1 MDNKRFLTYDEQVNK
16 LKKRG
21 LLINKSDKE
30 HLMFKNYYTLIN
42 GYKSLFLKDKK
53 KEIYKEGADINEIVT
68 LYEFDRKLRHIILE
82 YILIFE
88 QKLKSKIAYEF
99 SKSYNYKFSYLYD
112 HNYSDKT
119 SKKVVKKLK
128 KKMINE
134 INNKNNK
141 NIVHYI
147 EKHKNVPL
155 WVLIGSLSFGTV
167 SKMYHAL
174 NSKEKIRI
182 SNDIIPNLG
191 YNKFDKFVK
200 HLVFFRNAAAHFN
213 RFYEKKYRTN
223 LIPIVKTHRNLNL
236 QKNIGRNDIFSIII
250 ILKNSLNN
258 NHFNELING
267 LEDIINEL
275 KKELNTISYNEIL
288 IIMGFPPYWEN
299 IKQL

>member
-1 MDNKRFLTYDEQVNK
+1 MDNKNFLTYDEQIKK
-16 LKKRG
+16 LKGRG
-21 LLINKSDKE
+21 VLIKDTDKE
-30 HLMFKNYYTLIN
+30 HLMFKNYYSLIN
-42 GYKSLFLKDKK
+42 GYKSPFLKDKK
-53 KEIYKEGADINEIVT
+53 KEVYKEGTSINEIVA

-112 HNYSDKT
+112 YNFSNKT
-119 SKKVVKKLK
+119 PKKALTKLK
-128 KKMINE
+128 TKMINE

-167 SKMYHAL
+167 SKMYHFL
-174 NSKEKIRI
+174 KSDEKIRI
-182 SNDIIPNLG
+182 SNDIIPKLG
-191 YNKFDKFVK
+191 YNKFDKFIK

-223 LIPIVKTHRNLNL
+223 FIPLIRTHSELNVH
-236 QKNIGRNDIFSIII
+236 KNVGRNDIFSIII
-250 ILKNSLNN
+250 ILKKTLNKN
-258 NHFNELING
+258 YFNELINR
-267 LEDIINEL
+267 LEEIIIDL
-275 KKELNTISYNEIL
+275 KNELNTITNDEIL
-288 IIMGFPPYWEN
+288 IIMGFPKNWKN
-299 IKQL
+299 IQLL